1 MSRKQPLHFSH
12 SPHPTTHTHTYTH
25 THTRTHTHTHLPPSF
40 LLSSV
45 HLSQRR
51 YHLHRPS
58 EEFQERS
65 RQDRTEQDRTG
76 QDVQHATPLLVLCRH
91 MSPLTTAGTSD
102 TCTPTAHSVGTMS
115 GSTTPRV
122 ASAGFPLD
130 KAVSRQD
137 RRRTECRPHSS
148 MRLHNTTCT
157 CQTPFPLS
165 ST

>member
-12 SPHPTTHTHTYTH
+12 SPHPTTHTYIHTRHTHTHTH
-25 THTRTHTHTHLPPSF
+25 THTRAHTHLPPSF

-65 RQDRTEQDRTG
+65 RQDRTEQNRTGQDRTWQAR

-91 MSPLTTAGTSD
+91 MSLLTTAGTSD
-102 TCTPTAHSVGTMS
+102 TCTPTAHSVGTTS
-115 GSTTPRV
+115 GPTTPRV

-137 RRRTECRPHSS
+137 RR
-148 MRLHNTTCT
+148 
-157 CQTPFPLS
+157 
-165 ST
+165 